1 MNHLRR
7 PIATGAIAM
16 ALRVELGGDSRY
28 GQSLALPGLST
39 KLLHALD
46 QVLLGRKMTVRL
58 HPFDAFTSGAL
69 AFIVALCI
77 SGRVEAVPTLE
88 VTVPEPSALALSFGA
103 VSAFVL
109 SWVRRVFR
117 YRTHRSLKNID
128 VRRLGDS

>member
-1 MNHLRR
+1 
-7 PIATGAIAM
+7 M

-69 AFIVALCI
+69 ASSSRSA
-77 SGRVEAVPTLE
+77 SAAAWK
-88 VTVPEPSALALSFGA
+88 PS
-103 VSAFVL
+103 
-109 SWVRRVFR
+109 RRSR
-117 YRTHRSLKNID
+117 
-128 VRRLGDS
+128 